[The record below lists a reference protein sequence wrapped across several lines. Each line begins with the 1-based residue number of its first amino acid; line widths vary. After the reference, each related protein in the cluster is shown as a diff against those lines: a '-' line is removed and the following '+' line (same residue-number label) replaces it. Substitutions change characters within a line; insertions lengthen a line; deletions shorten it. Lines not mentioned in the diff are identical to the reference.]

1 MKIKL
6 DPGARMPQYAHPYDA
21 GMDLFANERAVLRP
35 NDWAVV
41 DTGTH
46 IAIPKHYFG
55 LVTSK
60 SGLMARSGITCRGTI
75 DHGYTGSIKAVLFN
89 HSGKTYIVEKG
100 DKVTQLI
107 IMRCEHPNLELVDE
121 LEDTDRGDNGFGS
134 TGR

>member
-6 DPGARMPQYAHPYDA
+6 DPGARMPSYAHPFDA
-21 GMDLFANERAVLRP
+21 GMDLYANERKVLPP

-46 IAIPKHYFG
+46 VEIPKHYVG

-75 DHGYTGSIKAVLFN
+75 DYGYTGSIKAVLFN
-89 HSGKTYIVEKG
+89 HSKKTYIIEKG

-107 IMRCEHPNLELVDE
+107 IMRCEHPTLEQVDE
-121 LEDTDRGDNGFGS
+121 LQDTERGTGGFGS